1 MDQIGY
7 TQDFLIK
14 NPIRKKAV
22 MPLYEN
28 KNFREYVDGVGVFV
42 NKGADSPPDMHKNKK
57 IFPQSYGM
65 SLGTHGVSYQFMK
78 QR

>member
-1 MDQIGY
+1 
-7 TQDFLIK
+7 
-14 NPIRKKAV
+14 

-28 KNFREYVDGVGVFV
+28 KNLREYVDGVGVFV
-42 NKGADSPPDMHKNKK
+42 NKGADSPPESHKIKK

-65 SLGTHGVSYQFMK
+65 SLGTHGISYQFLK